1 MRFWCE
7 RKVGKT
13 NSLLLYGSLAIKE
26 LGEFLASEFGFS
38 VAIA

>member
-13 NSLLLYGSLAIKE
+13 NSLLLYGR
-26 LGEFLASEFGFS
+26 LASGQD
-38 VAIA
+38 IN